1 MAIQIK
7 ANLNGLGGAIQVNGS
22 DAMTFDENGN
32 VVVIGTLTAAGGGG
46 SGSGSSETINGD
58 LLVTGAIDTA
68 QLRVDDSIAA
78 VQAVFSGDVT
88 SANLGTGF
96 INCGTVYASG
106 NVTAVDFISTSD
118 ARLKTDVTEING
130 LDMVRAIRPVGFK
143 WSDSGTQSY
152 GVLAQELREAFPT
165 LVSEKGDGYLAVS
178 YTPIIA
184 MLVDAVQKL
193 EAEVN
198 ELKKAKSTTDSTKVK
213 RLAPSSDQ
221 Q

>member
-22 DAMTFDENGN
+22 DALTFDENGN

-46 SGSGSSETINGD
+46 VSETINGD
-58 LLVTGAIDTA
+58 LLVTGSIEATSIR
-68 QLRVDDSIAA
+68 LVDNVTA
-78 VQAVFSGDVT
+78 VQAAFSGDVT

-106 NVTAVDFISTSD
+106 NVTAIDFISTSD

-152 GVLAQELREAFPT
+152 GVLAQELRETFPS

-184 MLVDAVQKL
+184 MLVDAVHKL

-198 ELKKAKSTTDSTKVK
+198 ELKKAK
-213 RLAPSSDQ
+213 
-221 Q
+221 